1 MIRDHFRVLKVDLST
16 GRGKIEEIEGRN
28 TCAGGSG
35 LAALLF
41 SRMGFSDRSWE
52 DPEQPLIFA
61 IGPLTGYFPLM
72 SKVVCAFKS
81 PYHDQYAESH
91 GGGRSALSMR
101 FADLDALVITGK
113 AKRPSCLVVGSRKL
127 EVKDVH
133 YLWGKS
139 VQRTGQ
145 MLRRMAGGSGHRS
158 ILRIGPAG
166 ENGSAMACINV
177 DTYRHFGR
185 LGGGAVMGAKNL
197 KAIVIV
203 GDESFDLPAGKDY
216 TPLFQKIYGQLT
228 GTKMMDK
235 YHNLGTPIN
244 VAVLNGIKAMPCR
257 NLQRTSDENISGITG
272 ETFAERTLLRNTAC
286 SGCPVGCIHLG
297 FVREKFSEP
306 NQYLY
311 RQVTY
316 DHEPIATMGAMLS
329 VLDAFQVLTLLEIAE
344 KEGLDVMSAGV
355 ALAWAT
361 EAFEK
366 GLLSEKET
374 LIPLKFGDAGAYAQA
389 VKHLGAGTNDF
400 YRLLGQGTLKAA
412 QQYGGQDFA
421 CVLGQEMAGYA
432 TGEVFFISQALG
444 LRHSHLDAGGYSYDQ
459 KQKGKDP
466 HVDQRMAA
474 VPANFDQK
482 QQGKDAVHA
491 VEFLVQDEK
500 ARVLLTSMVSCLFAR
515 EVYKEAALADCLSAV
530 GYRNLA
536 ENLDSVAQ
544 RVQRIRWQM
553 RMKTGFDPG
562 SVKIPERFN
571 QVVTWKGPMDTS
583 YLNSLQKTYAERIRE
598 MAKLGESE
606 STITSTK

>member
-16 GRGKIEEIEGRN
+16 GRGQIEEIDGRD
-28 TCAGGSG
+28 TWAGGSG

-41 SRMGFSDRSWE
+41 DRMGFSDRRWE

-91 GGGRSALSMR
+91 GGGRSALSLR

-113 AKRPSCLVVGSRKL
+113 ARRPSCLVVGSRKL

-166 ENGSAMACINV
+166 ENRSAMACINV

-203 GDESFDLPAGKDY
+203 GDESFDLPAGKEY
-216 TPLFQKIYGQLT
+216 APLFQKIYGQLT
-228 GTKMMDK
+228 ETSMMDK

-244 VAVLNGIKAMPCR
+244 VAVLNGIQAMPCR
-257 NLQRTSDENISGITG
+257 NLQRTSDEAISGITG
-272 ETFAERTLLRNTAC
+272 ETFADRTLLRNTAC
-286 SGCPVGCIHLG
+286 AGCPVGCIHLG

-316 DHEPIATMGAMLS
+316 DHEPIFAMGAMLS

-344 KEGLDVMSAGV
+344 KVGLDVMSAGV

-366 GLLSEKET
+366 GLISEKET

-389 VKHLGAGTNDF
+389 VKHLGTGANDF

-412 QQYGGQDFA
+412 GAVRGARTSPASSARRWGDMRPGRYSSSPRRWA
-421 CVLGQEMAGYA
+421 CAIPTWTPEG
-432 TGEVFFISQALG
+432 TRTIRS
-444 LRHSHLDAGGYSYDQ
+444 
-459 KQKGKDP
+459 KK
-466 HVDQRMAA
+466 
-474 VPANFDQK
+474 
-482 QQGKDAVHA
+482 
-491 VEFLVQDEK
+491 EK
-500 ARVLLTSMVSCLFAR
+500 
-515 EVYKEAALADCLSAV
+515 
-530 GYRNLA
+530 
-536 ENLDSVAQ
+536 
-544 RVQRIRWQM
+544 M
-553 RMKTGFDPG
+553 RPTPWSSWFRTKRPG
-562 SVKIPERFN
+562 SFSPPWSPVSSPGKC
-571 QVVTWKGPMDTS
+571 
-583 YLNSLQKTYAERIRE
+583 
-598 MAKLGESE
+598 
-606 STITSTK
+606 TKRPYWPIA

>member
-16 GRGKIEEIEGRN
+16 GRGQIEEIDGRD

-41 SRMGFSDRSWE
+41 GRMGFPDRTWE
-52 DPEQPLIFA
+52 DPEQPLVFA

-81 PYHDQYAESH
+81 PYHGQYAESH
-91 GGGRSALSMR
+91 GGGRSALSLR

-113 AKRPSCLVVGSRKL
+113 AKRPSFLTVGARKL
-127 EVKDVH
+127 ELRDVH

-145 MLRRMAGGSGHRS
+145 MLRRMVGGSGHRS

-166 ENGSAMACINV
+166 ENRSAMACINV

-197 KAIVIV
+197 KAIAIV
-203 GDESFDLPAGKDY
+203 GDESFDLPAGKE
-216 TPLFQKIYGQLT
+216 YGQLFRNIYEQVT
-228 GTKMMDK
+228 ETSMMDK

-244 VAVLNGIKAMPCR
+244 VALLNKIQALPCR
-257 NLQRTSDENISGITG
+257 NLQRTSDEAISGITG

-297 FVREKFSEP
+297 FLREKFSEP

-316 DHEPIATMGAMLS
+316 DHEPIFAMGAMLS
-329 VLDAFQVLTLLEIAE
+329 VLDAFQVLRLLEIAE
-344 KEGLDVMSAGV
+344 KAGLDVMSAGV

-389 VKHLGAGTNDF
+389 VKHLGTGTNDF

-412 QQYGGQDFA
+412 EQYGGMDFA
-421 CVLGQEMAGYA
+421 CVLGQEMGGYA
-432 TGEVFFISQALG
+432 TGEVFFVSQALG
-444 LRHSHLDAGGYSYDQ
+444 FRHSHLDAGGYSYDQ
-459 KQKGKDP
+459 KQKGKD
-466 HVDQRMAA
+466 VAQ
-474 VPANFDQK
+474 
-482 QQGKDAVHA
+482 A

-515 EVYKEAALADCLSAV
+515 EVYKEALVADCLNAV
-530 GYRNLA
+530 GYRTLA
-536 ENLDSVAQ
+536 ENLDSVAS
-544 RVQRIRWQM
+544 RIQKMRWQT
-553 RMKTGFDPG
+553 RLKTGFDPG
-562 SVKIPERFN
+562 SVKIPERFK
-571 QVVTWKGPMDTS
+571 QVVTWKGPLDTNYLDILQRS
-583 YLNSLQKTYAERIRE
+583 YTQKIRE
-598 MAKLGESE
+598 MAKPEE
-606 STITSTK
+606 NN

>member
-1 MIRDHFRVLKVDLST
+1 MIRDYFRVLKVDLST
-16 GRGKIEEIEGRN
+16 GRGQIEEIEGRN
-28 TCAGGSG
+28 ICAGGSG

-41 SRMGFSDRSWE
+41 GRMGFPDRSWE

-113 AKRPSCLVVGSRKL
+113 AKRPSCLVVGSRTL

-145 MLRRMAGGSGHRS
+145 MLRRLVGGSGHRS
-158 ILRIGPAG
+158 ILRIGRAG
-166 ENGSAMACINV
+166 ENRSAMACINV

-197 KAIVIV
+197 KAIVIL
-203 GDESFDLPAGKDY
+203 GDESFELPSGKEY
-216 TPLFQKIYGQLT
+216 APLFQKIYGQLT
-228 GTKMMDK
+228 ETSMMDK

-244 VAVLNGIKAMPCR
+244 VAVLNGIQALPCR
-257 NLQRTSDENISGITG
+257 NLQRTSDKAISGITG
-272 ETFAERTLLRNTAC
+272 ETFADRTLLRNTAC
-286 SGCPVGCIHLG
+286 AGCPVGCIHLG

-311 RQVTY
+311 RQVSY
-316 DHEPIATMGAMLS
+316 DHEPIFAMGAMLS
-329 VLDAFQVLTLLEIAE
+329 VLDAFQVLMLLEIAE

-366 GLLSEKET
+366 GLITEKET
-374 LIPLKFGDAGAYAQA
+374 LIPLKFGNAGVYAQA
-389 VKHLGAGTNDF
+389 VKHLGAAANDF

-412 QQYGGQDFA
+412 EHYGGTDFA

-459 KQKGKDP
+459 KQKGKD
-466 HVDQRMAA
+466 VA
-474 VPANFDQK
+474 
-482 QQGKDAVHA
+482 HA
-491 VEFLVQDEK
+491 VEFLIQDEK
-500 ARVLLTSMVSCLFAR
+500 ARVFLTSMVSCLFAR
-515 EVYKEAALADCLSAV
+515 EVYKEAVLADCLSAV
-530 GYRNLA
+530 GYQNLA
-536 ENLDSVAQ
+536 ENLDSVAR
-544 RVQRIRWQM
+544 RVQKMRWQS
-553 RMKTGFDPG
+553 RIKTGFDPG
-562 SVKIPERFN
+562 SVKIPERFK
-571 QVVTWKGPMDTS
+571 QVVTWKGPMDTN
-583 YLNSLQKTYAERIRE
+583 YLDSLQKTYAQRIQE
-598 MAKLGESE
+598 MAKPEES
-606 STITSTK
+606 SSA

>member
-1 MIRDHFRVLKVDLST
+1 MIRDYFRVLKVDLST
-16 GRGKIEEIEGRN
+16 GRGQIEEIEGRN
-28 TCAGGSG
+28 TYAGGSG
-35 LAALLF
+35 LATLLF
-41 SRMGFSDRSWE
+41 GQMGFPDRLWE
-52 DPEQPLIFA
+52 EPEQPLIFA

-91 GGGRSALSMR
+91 AGGRAALALR

-113 AKRPSCLVVGSRKL
+113 ASRPSCVVVGARKL

-145 MLRRMAGGSGHRS
+145 MLRRMVGGSGHRS

-166 ENGSAMACINV
+166 ENRSAMACINV

-197 KAIVIV
+197 KAIAIV
-203 GDESFDLPAGKDY
+203 GDESFDLPAGKEY
-216 TPLFQKIYGQLT
+216 AQLFRHVYDQVT
-228 GTKMMDK
+228 ETSMMDK
-235 YHNLGTPIN
+235 YHNLRTPIN
-244 VAVLNGIKAMPCR
+244 VAVLEKIQALPCR
-257 NLQRTSDENISGITG
+257 NLQRTSDPAISGITG

-286 SGCPVGCIHLG
+286 AGCPVGCIHLG

-316 DHEPIATMGAMLS
+316 DHEPIACMGAMLS

-344 KEGLDVMSAGV
+344 KAGLDVMSAGV

-366 GLLSEKET
+366 GLISEKET
-374 LIPLKFGDAGAYAQA
+374 LIPLKFGDAKAYAQA
-389 VKHLGAGTNDF
+389 VKHLGTVTNDF

-412 QQYGGQDFA
+412 EHYGGTDFA
-421 CVLGQEMAGYA
+421 CVLGQEMGGYA

-459 KQKGKDP
+459 KQKGKD
-466 HVDQRMAA
+466 AA
-474 VPANFDQK
+474 Q
-482 QQGKDAVHA
+482 A

-500 ARVLLTSMVSCLFAR
+500 ARVFLTSMVSCLFAR
-515 EVYKEAALADCLSAV
+515 EVYKEAALADCLNAV

-536 ENLDSVAQ
+536 ENMDSVAR
-544 RVQRIRWQM
+544 RVQNMRWQM
-553 RMKTGFDPG
+553 RLKTGFDPG
-562 SVKIPERFN
+562 SVKIPERFK
-571 QVVTWKGPMDTS
+571 QVVTWKGALDTN
-583 YLNSLQKTYAERIRE
+583 YLDSLQMTYAQRIRE
-598 MAKLGESE
+598 MGNSSE
-606 STITSTK
+606 RG